1 MITRVP
7 ESSMYV
13 IESRSLSRQ
22 IGQSYMLYLMF
33 ITRLQMAIYTLLNS
47 HCEHSDEHNF
57 FQVKDAFMI
66 KEYDLRVGGERVS
79 SQRVVNKLACNDSD
93 GVINIPDHLLS
104 KYQRLNAD
112 VIRERYANCLLLSL
126 GISQRVQEKN
136 RQSRDE

>member
-47 HCEHSDEHNF
+47 HCEDSDEHNF